1 MTAMEPTPEFSVEIN
16 LESIGSEPC
25 EVNMEAGQN
34 ERAALSRRFGLISV
48 DSLSAKLRLKW
59 LKPGRIL
66 LVSGQIA
73 ADVQQSCVVTL
84 NPIPAK
90 VTEDVEIIFARASE
104 DTADIID
111 PKEVEP
117 LESETLDLGE
127 MVSAEMLLALDP
139 YPRDLHIDPAALK
152 LGPDVSLINE
162 EEMSSTEK
170 RANPFE
176 ILAELQPKS

>member
-90 VTEDVEIIFARASE
+90 VTEDVEIIFARASV
-104 DTADIID
+104 DTAEIID
-111 PKEVEP
+111 PRDVEA
-117 LESETLDLGE
+117 LDGETLDLGE
-127 MVSAEMLLALDP
+127 MVSTEMSLALDP
-139 YPRDLHIDPAALK
+139 YPRDPHIDPAAFK
-152 LGPDVSLINE
+152 LGPGARLITQ
-162 EEMSSTEK
+162 EEMPSAEK
-170 RANPFE
+170 RDNPFE
-176 ILAELQPKS
+176 ILSELQPKS